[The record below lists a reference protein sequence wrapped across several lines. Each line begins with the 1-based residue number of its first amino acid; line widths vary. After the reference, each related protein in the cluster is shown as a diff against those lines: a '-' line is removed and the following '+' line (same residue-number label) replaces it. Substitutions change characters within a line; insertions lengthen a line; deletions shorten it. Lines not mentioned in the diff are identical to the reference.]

1 MSIAASAISAVLKS
15 VVGDKLG
22 DGLIKELSDI

>member
-22 DGLIKELSDI
+22 DGLIKEL